1 MRVCRPQTRPHRR
14 PFKGFGLPGSGIWR
28 QLGTGHRSFTAAVI
42 CRGGVPDRAG
52 QPEQNLAGIFR
63 ASRRRSWGLLPLR
76 SFDPAWR
83 SLAFPLSQPTCPQ
96 AAHLHRIFGG
106 GSNAEFGYWGGVR
119 AVMNGPGSWVFRL
132 TSRASRPQSRAA
144 AALGFSSSRCSGVCG
159 APAGSRH
166 LGRPLAPGT
175 ASGSLPLV
183 GLVGFRGPPALQR
196 IFRVQRLD
204 RS

>member
-1 MRVCRPQTRPHRR
+1 MRACRPQTRPHRR

-28 QLGTGHRSFTAAVI
+28 QLGAGHRSFTAAVI

-63 ASRRRSWGLLPLR
+63 ASRRRSWGFHPFAALILPGGCWRFRFLNPPALR
-76 SFDPAWR
+76 
-83 SLAFPLSQPTCPQ
+83 PLIHTAIC
-96 AAHLHRIFGG
+96 GG
-106 GSNAEFGYWGGVR
+106 GSNVEFGDWGGVR
-119 AVMNGPGSWVFRL
+119 SLMSSPGSWVFRL
-132 TSRASRPQSRAA
+132 ASRASRPQSRAA
-144 AALGFSSSRCSGVCG
+144 AAMGFSSSRCSGACG

-196 IFRVQRLD
+196 L
-204 RS
+204 